1 MIQPKLR
8 IVLFMSLQVCLTLVF
23 ERKNNSLALD
33 TWSSADGLWSQ
44 AHNELIND
52 ISNSEPIAQF
62 LQI

>member
-1 MIQPKLR
+1 
-8 IVLFMSLQVCLTLVF
+8 MSLQVCFTLVF

-62 LQI
+62 SQI